1 MLETAT
7 SPHALREYP
16 VYLNRVA
23 KTNDFI
29 LSTISFMH
37 QSWTN
42 LLLQCVVRIGILW
55 TYCDATGLAQQRPAS
70 EFPAMQKH
78 GLPEV
83 LSRQLFRDRQIE
95 LLLRSVESGRD
106 RPNAEL
112 MRDSLLPIF
121 AHPHDVFEFDSE
133 SQSSTSVR
141 NRALSWLTQSSLE
154 LQRTWVDSNRVI
166 AEQELE
172 SAISR
177 GGRHEAARVARAFPL
192 TEAGLQAQVIDM
204 TCELL
209 KGDSSKVAAQVRQLE
224 AMYSRTVLSAEVQRQ
239 LRPLKEKL
247 TSLNADF
254 NAPHAVLLSF
264 SGSASS
270 GTIAPPWPQPLWTWR
285 ERIWNFPGAPQ
296 PETGYMLSGFDP
308 EAEDRL
314 ESFNNWRPV
323 FWNDSIV
330 IRTPF
335 RIIALDRANGREHWS
350 VPTDTFKPR
359 LDAAYDELDDATRLA
374 MNVSQSP
381 VEAAAPIYGMAE
393 FGLLASDPDF
403 LYFVDRFSF
412 FAGTDPFVDN
422 SVGRVIRNLNGF
434 QVIQEDDGLSH
445 KPVASRMVALR
456 RGQGTVPVVAWQI
469 GDGHRFEY
477 EPRAEVK
484 PIESS
489 STLLLTSANDN
500 ESDTVLVQ
508 RDDTEVEDPTWSG
521 HRFLSPPTGQG
532 TQLFVLTQIDTQI
545 CLNCLQRNTGSLLW
559 RQPLAYT
566 DESSIAF
573 AHRSIFTKRASICIV
588 SGEIIVC
595 SLADGMLI
603 GVRAV
608 DGTLQWATA
617 IRDEASLTPMIR
629 FGLLVP
635 PEETTI
641 SSPSILV
648 PCISDRIVVCGN
660 HASVSLFGLS
670 LETGEILW
678 KCSRRAFGAGEVGGS
693 PDYYVAGISGNQ
705 VILVGDRH
713 CRSVDLKT
721 GAQNWVVPIP
731 VGSGRAECRGDR
743 CVIPMQYGQALS
755 VNLSTG
761 TLIPQPVVDPPENSM
776 AQYGAVAI
784 DEELVCV
791 STPTCIAVFP
801 RVDALLKNADQLPAL
816 TANPANQF
824 RIQAQAHLINGEVDA
839 ALALLKKAVA
849 VRSSDTAS
857 VQQVDE
863 FLAELILQQ
872 WGLAIA
878 AGREAFQRQPPGQS
892 ALPDVE
898 IPRDAELL
906 PQLTLTED
914 MELRASVFQLLSET
928 SPDRRTHGFAQ
939 LKQNRDWNKT
949 IRLTNQWSIRPEL
962 LFDEPSIDLSSD
974 RVALDSLSNQE
985 LRHLAGQ
992 LLQRP
997 EMMPDDPSRQR
1008 LANRLI
1014 SRSEFAAAEL
1024 FLIRWCEVSAATDTT
1039 SYEQASVI
1047 LQQLRALRD
1056 TNAYRSRPVRF
1067 DKNEE
1072 NSIRGFSTSE
1082 SSETGITSK
1091 VSAPLSFELSP
1102 FIRQPDAEFEATHR
1116 HVWFEPL
1123 PKHCG
1128 MNIYL
1133 SSDADAVSNVI
1144 SIDPLDASVRDQIA
1158 LPFPIDN
1165 TVGRF
1170 VPLTDGDFTPGM
1182 FPVCSADGI
1191 AMISCPVP
1199 GEARILWTRQF
1210 RNGEKDAKQVK
1221 FGSLGSDHF
1230 IWQFADDLHCSDPLT
1245 GDDIW
1250 IRKRTLSQS
1259 DQAIM
1264 DRGRDPSLRRIAGD
1278 RQATLVMGSDSRS
1291 YERFNTRDGRLLGS
1305 GRLAIGKSESVVTVG
1320 RCLLYADANARLHL
1334 FDSAS
1339 GKDELEDDEPILPL
1353 IRDRRTNSQTICQV
1367 LENNRV
1373 LVVSAT
1379 LELILIDVDRG
1390 RIIFRIPASMYAESG
1405 FVFSCSAFE
1414 RHGRLFVALS
1424 GEGRSG
1430 HAIQNAYSRGAPHLS
1445 NGPLMCLDPATG
1457 EVHWSAHVNQAVF
1470 PEVLGDPTDLLV
1482 SWSAPEA
1489 SLESNIGYQSEDK
1502 LVVQIFDESTGQLI
1516 ARSPVYSS
1524 LPPLRCV
1531 HLADERLL
1539 QLTTPNATISIRA
1552 STADA
1557 FP

>member
-1 MLETAT
+1 MPRT
-7 SPHALREYP
+7 
-16 VYLNRVA
+16 
-23 KTNDFI
+23 
-29 LSTISFMH
+29 
-37 QSWTN
+37 WTN
-42 LLLQCVVRIGILW
+42 LLLQWVVRIGILW
-55 TYCDATGLAQQRPAS
+55 TNCHATCFAQQPPVA

-78 GLPEV
+78 GLQEV
-83 LSRQLFRDRQIE
+83 LSQQLFRDRQIE

-106 RPNAEL
+106 RPNAER
-112 MRDSLLPIF
+112 MRESLLPIF
-121 AHPHDVFEFDSE
+121 AHPHDVFEFDSR
-133 SQSSTSVR
+133 SQSSTSLR
-141 NRALSWLTQSSLE
+141 SRALSLLTQSSLE
-154 LQRTWVDSNRVI
+154 LQRNWVDSNRVI

-172 SAISR
+172 SAIRR
-177 GGRHEAARVARAFPL
+177 GGRHAAARVARAFPL
-192 TEAGLQAQVIDM
+192 TEAGIQAQVIDM

-224 AMYSRTVLSAEVQRQ
+224 AMYSGTVLHVEIQRQ

-247 TSLNADF
+247 TNLNTHVDAS
-254 NAPHAVLLSF
+254 HAVRLSF
-264 SGSASS
+264 SASASS
-270 GTIAPPWPQPLWTWR
+270 GTVAPPWPQPLWTWR

-296 PETGYMLSGFDP
+296 PETGYLLSVFDP

-314 ESFNNWRPV
+314 ESFSNWRPV
-323 FWNDSIV
+323 FWNDNIV

-359 LDAAYDELDDATRLA
+359 WDTAYDELDGATRLA
-374 MNVSQSP
+374 MHESQSP
-381 VEAAAPIYGMAE
+381 FDAAAPIHGMAE

-412 FAGTDPFVDN
+412 FAGTDPFLDN
-422 SVGRVIRNLNGF
+422 SVGRVIRNRNGF
-434 QVIQEDDGLSH
+434 QVIEEDDRLSR
-445 KPVASRMVALR
+445 KPVACRLVALR
-456 RGQGTVPVVAWQI
+456 RSQGTVPVVAWQI
-469 GDGHRFEY
+469 GDGLPFEY
-477 EPRAEVK
+477 DPVVEVK
-484 PIESS
+484 SIESS
-489 STLLLTSANDN
+489 STLLLSSENDN
-500 ESDTVLVQ
+500 ESDTIPVP
-508 RDDTEVEDPTWSG
+508 RDDTEVADPTWSG

-532 TQLFVLTQIDTQI
+532 TQLFVLTQNDNQVF
-545 CLNCLQRNTGSLLW
+545 LNCLQRNTGSLLW

-566 DESSIAF
+566 DENSIAF
-573 AHRSIFTKRASICIV
+573 AHKSIFTRRTSTCLV
-588 SGEIIVC
+588 SDQTIVC

-617 IRDEASLTPMIR
+617 IRDKASLSPEFR
-629 FGLLVP
+629 FGWQMP
-635 PEETTI
+635 PEETPI

-648 PCISDRIVVCGN
+648 PCISDGIIVCGN

-693 PDYYVAGISGNQ
+693 PDYYVAGISGSQ

-713 CRSVDLKT
+713 CRSVDLQT
-721 GAQNWVVPIP
+721 GTQNWVVQIP

-755 VNLSTG
+755 VNLTKG
-761 TLIPQPVVDPPENSM
+761 TLIPQSVVNPPENSM
-776 AQYGAVAI
+776 AQYGAVAS
-784 DEELVCV
+784 DAELVCV
-791 STPTCIAVFP
+791 STPTCVAVFP

-824 RIQAQAHLINGEVDA
+824 RIQAQAHLVNGDLDA

-849 VRSSDTAS
+849 VRNSDTPAGS
-857 VQQVDE
+857 QIDE

-872 WGLAIA
+872 WGLAIE
-878 AGREAFQRQPPGQS
+878 AGREALQKLPPGQS
-892 ALPDVE
+892 ALPAVK
-898 IPRDAELL
+898 IPPDAELVS
-906 PQLTLTED
+906 QLTLPAD
-914 MELRASVFQLLSET
+914 MELRASVFQLLSQT
-928 SPDRRTHGFAQ
+928 LPDRRSQGLAQ

-949 IRLTNQWSIRPEL
+949 IRLTHQWSVRPEL
-962 LFDEPSIDLSSD
+962 LFDEPYIGLSSGSLE
-974 RVALDSLSNQE
+974 LDGLSNQE
-985 LRHLAGQ
+985 LRQLAGHT
-992 LLQRP
+992 LQRP
-997 EMMPDDPSRQR
+997 EMLPDDPSRQR

-1014 SRSEFAAAEL
+1014 SRGEFAAAEL
-1024 FLIRWCEVSAATDTT
+1024 FLIRWCEVSATTDTT
-1039 SYEQASVI
+1039 SYGQASDF
-1047 LQQLRALRD
+1047 LLQLRALRD
-1056 TNAYRSRPVRF
+1056 TNAYRSRPVQI
-1067 DKNEE
+1067 DDHDE
-1072 NSIRGFSTSE
+1072 NRIRVIGNSE
-1082 SSETGITSK
+1082 SPETGITST

-1102 FIRQPDAEFEATHR
+1102 FIRQPDADFEATHR
-1116 HVWFEPL
+1116 QVWFDPL

-1133 SSDADAVSNVI
+1133 SSNADALAKLI
-1144 SIDPLDASVRDQIA
+1144 FIDPMDGSVRDQIA
-1158 LPFPIDN
+1158 LPYSIDN

-1182 FPVCSADGI
+1182 FPVCSADEI
-1191 AMISCPVP
+1191 AMISCPIP
-1199 GEARILWTRQF
+1199 GKARILWTRHF
-1210 RNGEKDAKQVK
+1210 RNGEKDAHRMK

-1230 IWQFADDLHCSDPLT
+1230 IWQFADELHCSDPLT

-1264 DRGRDPSLRRIAGD
+1264 DRGRDPSVRRIAGD

-1320 RCLLYADANARLHL
+1320 RCLLYTDANARLHL

-1339 GKDELEDDEPILPL
+1339 GEDELEDDEPILPL
-1353 IRDRRTNSQTICQV
+1353 IRDSRTNGQTICQV

-1379 LELILIDVDRG
+1379 LELILIDVDHG
-1390 RIIFRIPASMYAESG
+1390 RIIFRIPASMYVESG

-1430 HAIQNAYSRGAPHLS
+1430 HAIQHAYSRGAPQLS
-1445 NGPLMCLDPATG
+1445 NGPLLCLDPVTG
-1457 EVHWSAHVNQAVF
+1457 EIHWSTHVEQAVF
-1470 PEVLGDPTDLLV
+1470 PEVLGDPTDLMV

-1489 SLESNIGYQSEDK
+1489 SLDSNIGYQSEDK
-1502 LVVQIFDESTGQLI
+1502 LVVQIFDETTGQLI
-1516 ARSPVYSS
+1516 ARSPVFSS

-1531 HLADERLL
+1531 HLADEKLM

-1552 STADA
+1552 SAADA